1 MLTRNRCERCN
12 EWVDEGP
19 YHVDTSLV
27 PHGRPRRRK
36 TMEPKAIANMNG
48 TLVPGAKP
56 ASAPS
61 TPLPRRASSVWMRT
75 PSDKGDDEDGHW
87 EHDVLTPVPFTPAPE
102 AIARFVQ
109 GITDTPDEGEERS
122 SVDEDGRKLVM
133 MTCPPKKSEVREK
146 IFSGERD
153 RSVMERLMAAR
164 RKSLQFAPKVGSP
177 LAKAWRE

>member
-1 MLTRNRCERCN
+1 M
-12 EWVDEGP
+12 
-19 YHVDTSLV
+19 DTSLV
-27 PHGRPRRRK
+27 PHGRSRRRK

-48 TLVPGAKP
+48 TLVPGGRQP

-75 PSDKGDDEDGHW
+75 PSDKGDDEDGEW

-109 GITDTPDEGEERS
+109 GITDTPSDGEDKASEEGER
-122 SVDEDGRKLVM
+122 RRLVM
-133 MTCPPKKSEVREK
+133 MTCPPKKGEVRER

-153 RSVMERLMAAR
+153 RSVMERLMTAR

-177 LAKAWRE
+177 LAKAWQ